1 MAPITRDK
9 CINKISQKTFTR
21 SLHAVSCLPPSPDIS
36 DISIIPLVV
45 ITYLTSTVDYIFDVC
60 CLRLFCLDFVL
71 QSCESIYF
79 FANLCYYV
87 NSKLAELHAKEHITD
102 IRG

>member
-36 DISIIPLVV
+36 DIAL
-45 ITYLTSTVDYIFDVC
+45 YL
-60 CLRLFCLDFVL
+60 L
-71 QSCESIYF
+71 
-79 FANLCYYV
+79 
-87 NSKLAELHAKEHITD
+87 
-102 IRG
+102 